1 VRFFEQVRRASSRVL
16 LLDYDGTL
24 APFTPDRTRAF
35 PYREVPALV
44 SKIMSNRTRVVLVSG
59 RSAREL
65 LLLMRINPQPEIWGS
80 HGMER
85 LYPDGAYEVQ
95 ELDPAHKKALESAAR
110 ALIESGLNQNLE
122 QKPASIAVHWRG
134 LSEQSRERIDAKV
147 RSVCLPI
154 AQNAG
159 LHLAPFDGGLELH
172 APGKNKG
179 DAVQTILREAG
190 DGAAAAYLGDDQ
202 TDENAFSAIKGK
214 GLSGLVRS
222 EPRPTIADICL
233 RPPEE
238 LLEFLQ
244 DWLLAS
250 GAQP

>member
-1 VRFFEQVRRASSRVL
+1 
-16 LLDYDGTL
+16 
-24 APFTPDRTRAF
+24 
-35 PYREVPALV
+35 
-44 SKIMSNRTRVVLVSG
+44 
-59 RSAREL
+59 
-65 LLLMRINPQPEIWGS
+65 
-80 HGMER
+80 
-85 LYPDGAYEVQ
+85 
-95 ELDPAHKKALESAAR
+95 
-110 ALIESGLNQNLE
+110 
-122 QKPASIAVHWRG
+122 
-134 LSEQSRERIDAKV
+134 
-147 RSVCLPI
+147 VCLPI

-233 RPPEE
+233 RPPDE